1 MKYYTIEI
9 VTKDGVT
16 SQAIFERADIDVAK
30 KEFHNTLAYSINLDG
45 VEKVSVAVANEG
57 LTILMKET
65 WEMPVPE
72 PESMPTPEPTEP
84 ETLLH
89 RGRRTLPSSE
99 KSTRNDAIRGALH
112 TAGGGSSAR
121 QNDRDDAGNDG
132 HQGRTQGAF
141 TVQRKQR
148 T

>member
-30 KEFHNTLAYSINLDG
+30 KEFHNTLAYNINLGG
-45 VEKVSVAVANEG
+45 VEKVSVAVANEE

-72 PESMPTPEPTEP
+72 PTEAESETMTE
-84 ETLLH
+84 E
-89 RGRRTLPSSE
+89 
-99 KSTRNDAIRGALH
+99 
-112 TAGGGSSAR
+112 
-121 QNDRDDAGNDG
+121 
-132 HQGRTQGAF
+132 
-141 TVQRKQR
+141 V
-148 T
+148 

>member
-84 ETLLH
+84 ETI
-89 RGRRTLPSSE
+89 TE
-99 KSTRNDAIRGALH
+99 E
-112 TAGGGSSAR
+112 
-121 QNDRDDAGNDG
+121 
-132 HQGRTQGAF
+132 
-141 TVQRKQR
+141 V
-148 T
+148 